1 MQASILCCSWTGDNS
16 WGIQTTYFH
25 VLSNS
30 CRCVSIAIWEHPRR
44 SAKHLVVNRGSCS
57 ISSFKRSISI
67 CNGLPLWG
75 KSSSSKLPFL
85 NRWNQCCAVRM
96 ESTSLP
102 IVPHMLLV
110 ASVALRPNRN
120 SWSKSNRSSLR
131 DNFISN
137 SRSTSI
143 SIILLSFEQYSC
155 HLYILLIWNILERSR
170 PFQEIFE
177 KNAKNFLPTQ

>member
-1 MQASILCCSWTGDNS
+1 MCFDCYMRASKT
-16 WGIQTTYFH
+16 
-25 VLSNS
+25 
-30 CRCVSIAIWEHPRR
+30 
-44 SAKHLVVNRGSCS
+44 SAKHLVVNRESCS
-57 ISSFKRSISI
+57 INSFKRSIST
-67 CNGLPLWG
+67 CNGLPLWS
-75 KSSSSKLPFL
+75 KSSSSKLSFL
-85 NRWNQCCAVRM
+85 NRWNQYCGVWM

-102 IVPHMLLV
+102 IVPHILLV

-137 SRSTSI
+137 SRSSSI
-143 SIILLSFEQYSC
+143 SIILLSFKQYSY
-155 HLYILLIWNILERSR
+155 HLYILLIWNILGRSR

>member
-1 MQASILCCSWTGDNS
+1 MCFDC
-16 WGIQTTYFH
+16 YM
-25 VLSNS
+25 
-30 CRCVSIAIWEHPRR
+30 REHPRR

-57 ISSFKRSISI
+57 ISSFKRSIST
-67 CNGLPLWG
+67 CNGIPLWG

-96 ESTSLP
+96 ESTALP

-110 ASVALRPNRN
+110 ASVALRPKRN

-137 SRSTSI
+137 SRSSSI
-143 SIILLSFEQYSC
+143 SIILLSFEQYSY

-177 KNAKNFLPTQ
+177 KNSYQPNIS